1 METNISIWWLI
12 VGVIFAWAISSCCS
26 NYRRADDTPGR
37 RNMELLGELQAEFAE
52 FDRRVERLEE
62 TAGNLGTDIDRTI
75 KLFGEYSRL
84 VQQLR
89 SRLAEYESQTRT
101 AEEQDEKARL
111 DSGDISGLFRR
122 CEDTDD
128 NTEV

>member
-1 METNISIWWLI
+1 METNISIWCLI

-26 NYRRADDTPGR
+26 NYRRADDIPGR
-37 RNMELLGELQAEFAE
+37 RDMALIGELQAEFAE

-62 TAGNLGTDIDRTI
+62 TAGNIGTDIDRTI

-111 DSGDISGLFRR
+111 DSGDISVLFRR
-122 CEDTDD
+122 CEGTDD
-128 NTEV
+128 NSTS

>member
-26 NYRRADDTPGR
+26 NYRRADDTVGR
-37 RNMELLGELQAEFAE
+37 RDMELLGELQAEFAE
-52 FDRRVERLEE
+52 FDRRVGQLER
-62 TAGNLGTDIDRTI
+62 TAGDLGTDIDRTI

-89 SRLAEYESQTRT
+89 KRLAEYEAKTGT

-111 DSGDISGLFRR
+111 DAGDISGLFRR

-128 NTEV
+128 NTKV